1 MIILKLFL
9 TFLKIGLVSF
19 GGGYA
24 MIPLMRDEALGNGWL
39 TDEEFLNFVAVSEST
54 PGPIAINMATFI
66 GSSQAGFWGALC
78 ATIGVALP
86 SFVIILIISCFIK
99 NLLKKA
105 GVQAILG
112 GIRPTVVG
120 LIVGTGFVMFLS
132 IIMNITTITNLSSSF
147 AFDYK
152 AFIIF
157 AIVATGS
164 ILYKKFRKKALS
176 PIILIVV
183 SAVMGMC
190 LYSLPI

>member
-1 MIILKLFL
+1 MIILKLLL
-9 TFLKIGLVSF
+9 TFLKIGAVSF

-24 MIPLMRDEALGNGWL
+24 MIPLMRDEALSNGWL

-54 PGPIAINMATFI
+54 PGPIAVNMATFI
-66 GSSQAGFWGALC
+66 GSSQAGIWGALC
-78 ATIGVALP
+78 ATIGVVLP
-86 SFVIILIISCFIK
+86 SFIIILIISCFIK

-105 GVQAILG
+105 GVQAVLG

-120 LIVGTGFVMFLS
+120 LIVGTGFVMLLS
-132 IIMNITTITNLSSSF
+132 VIINITTITNISTTF

-157 AIVATGS
+157 AIVAVTA
-164 ILYKKFRKKALS
+164 ILYKKLRKKALS
-176 PIILIVV
+176 PIILILA
-183 SAVMGMC
+183 SAIMGMC